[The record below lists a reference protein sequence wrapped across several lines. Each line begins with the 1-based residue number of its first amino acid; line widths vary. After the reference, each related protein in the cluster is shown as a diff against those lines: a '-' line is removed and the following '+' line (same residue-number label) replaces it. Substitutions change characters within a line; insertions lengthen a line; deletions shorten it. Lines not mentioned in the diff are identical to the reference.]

1 MLVAVLVIGLYIAS
15 FLTNLKET
23 NPDLIISDSDLVIAA
38 GIFTVSLASYI
49 WAPKKFIGAASAFAY
64 AMLIALTALI
74 IYSTGGTES
83 PFITL
88 WVLLS
93 IFSGVFGWYGIV
105 AIFLVA
111 NGYLGWLI
119 YNGIDVMG
127 LLPSILLVGELPI
140 LVSFLL
146 WYNKGGKI
154 NADDEEARSYHELA
168 HELSQVAGK
177 SEVVINAI
185 SDGVIA
191 VNSQGTIE
199 LINPAAQRI
208 IGWGKQDA
216 LGLSYKSVLKLVD
229 DKDEE
234 LDATQNPIEKVL
246 STNKETKTEDYRIET
261 SSGKKILIMLTI
273 SPVGQVGSGAIM
285 TFRDI
290 TSEKAEERQQAEFIS
305 TASHEMR
312 TPVASI
318 EGYLGLV
325 LNPATATIDDKARE
339 FISKAHASAQH
350 LGRLFQDLLDVSKSE
365 DGRLQ
370 NNPKVVDLVPF
381 VNEVVEGLQPKAH
394 EKGLRMIF
402 KPDVDLGDSSSRS
415 HRDRALASRQI
426 NPVYYVD
433 VDNDHLREVVAN
445 LVENAIKYTPKGD
458 VVIDI
463 AGDNDHAVISVQDSG
478 IGIPLEDQSHLFQ
491 KFYRVDNSDTRE
503 IGGTGLGLYL
513 CRRLVEAMGGKISVQ
528 SEYKKGSTFSVE
540 LPRMDHMAAMQRIEE
555 TANQLNEQSTEAADP
570 TIIQNTAQTP
580 LVEAP
585 VPASVGPS
593 MTPTTT
599 PRPATAQTA
608 TPVRTTAN
616 AAPTY
621 NAAERPNTPIS
632 SIEQNPGRYLSRSD
646 QINVPRRTQ

>member
-1 MLVAVLVIGLYIAS
+1 MVAVLVIGLYVAS
-15 FLTNLKET
+15 FLTNLKQT
-23 NPDLIISDSDLVIAA
+23 NPNLIISDSDLFIAA
-38 GIFTVSLASYI
+38 VVFIVSLASYI
-49 WAPKKFIGAASAFAY
+49 WAPKKFIGAASAMAY
-64 AMLIALTALI
+64 AMLIALVALI
-74 IYSTGGTES
+74 IYSTGGTTS

-93 IFSGVFGWYGIV
+93 IFSGIFGWYGI
-105 AIFLVA
+105 ISILMIS
-111 NGYLGWLI
+111 NSYLGWLI
-119 YNGIDVMG
+119 YTGTDVVGI
-127 LLPSILLVGELPI
+127 LPAILLVGELPI
-140 LVSFLL
+140 LISFLL

-154 NADDEEARSYHELA
+154 NDNDEEARSYHELA

-191 VNSQGTIE
+191 VSSQGTIE

-216 LGLSYKSVLKLVD
+216 LGLSYKSVLKLID
-229 DKDEE
+229 DKDQE
-234 LDATQNPIEKVL
+234 LDPGQNPVEKVL
-246 STNKETKTEDYRIET
+246 GTNKEIKTEGYRIET
-261 SSGKKILIMLTI
+261 SSGKKILITLTI

-290 TSEKAEERQQAEFIS
+290 TSERAEERQQAEFIS

-339 FISKAHASAQH
+339 FITKAHASAQH

-381 VNEVVEGLQPKAH
+381 VNDVVDGLQPKAR

-402 KPDVDLGDSSSRS
+402 KPDIDLSDGTTRT
-415 HRDRALASRQI
+415 HRDRALASRRI

-463 AGDNDHAVISVQDSG
+463 NGDSDHAIISVQDSG

-513 CRRLVEAMGGKISVQ
+513 CRRLVETMGGKISLQ
-528 SEYKKGSTFSVE
+528 SEYRKGSTFSVD

-555 TANQLNEQSTEAADP
+555 TANQLSEQPERP
-570 TIIQNTAQTP
+570 TSPAIVLDAAQTAIADST
-580 LVEAP
+580 LP
-585 VPASVGPS
+585 VP
-593 MTPTTT
+593 T
-599 PRPATAQTA
+599 RPATIMAGTSQPTA
-608 TPVRTTAN
+608 LADAAPVRTAPGT
-616 AAPTY
+616 APTY
-621 NAAERPNTPIS
+621 NSAERPNTPLS
-632 SIEQNPGRYLSRSD
+632 SIEQNPSRYLSRSD
-646 QINVPRRTQ
+646 QINIPPRTQ

>member
-23 NPDLIISDSDLVIAA
+23 NPNLIISDSGLLIAA
-38 GIFTVSLASYI
+38 GIFIVSLSSYI
-49 WAPKKFIGAASAFAY
+49 WAPKKFIGAASALAY
-64 AMLIALTALI
+64 AMLITLVGLI
-74 IYSTGGTES
+74 IYLTGGTNS

-105 AIFLVA
+105 AILLIA
-111 NGYLGWLI
+111 NSYLGWLI
-119 YNGIDVMG
+119 HTGADVMG
-127 LLPSILLVGELPI
+127 LLPAILLVGELPI
-140 LVSFLL
+140 LISFLL

-154 NADDEEARSYHELA
+154 TDDDEETRSYHELA

-191 VNSQGTIE
+191 VSSQGTIE

-216 LGLSYKSVLKLVD
+216 LGLSYKSVLKLIN
-229 DKDEE
+229 DKDQE
-234 LDATQNPIEKVL
+234 LELALNPIEKVL
-246 STNKETKTEDYRIET
+246 STNKELKTEDYRIET
-261 SSGKKILIMLTI
+261 SSGKKILITLTI

-381 VNEVVEGLQPKAH
+381 INDVVEGLQPKAR

-402 KPDVDLGDSSSRS
+402 KPDVDPSDSTSRT

-458 VVIDI
+458 VVVDI
-463 AGDNDHAVISVQDSG
+463 TGDNDHAVISVQDSG

-513 CRRLVEAMGGKISVQ
+513 CRRLVEAMGGKISLQ
-528 SEYKKGSTFSVE
+528 SEYKKGSTFSVD

-555 TANQLNEQSTEAADP
+555 TANQMSEQPTSP
-570 TIIQNTAQTP
+570 TIVLDATQTPIVNTA
-580 LVEAP
+580 
-585 VPASVGPS
+585 ASIATESAVL
-593 MTPTTT
+593 TE
-599 PRPATAQTA
+599 RPQAIAA
-608 TPVRTTAN
+608 VADTPVRTSPN
-616 AAPTY
+616 PAPTY
-621 NAAERPNTPIS
+621 NAAERPNTPLS
-632 SIEQNPGRYLSRSD
+632 SIEQNPSRYLTRND
-646 QINVPRRTQ
+646 QINVPPRT